1 MLPGRP
7 ARFPLQ
13 SWADDA
19 TWPGYSKHLEASL
32 LYKGYISDVIWRAI
46 PRFHLSTTQLIP
58 HNSWNKIMPP
68 TLSLKLLSIECLPTP
83 TCAVSKLAK
92 NERRN
97 GWLHRGYTCPYQRSA
112 TTCLVP
118 YFKTNIYR
126 WLKDLERSWQSDWVQ
141 QVSPTHHGPI
151 LNFSEFFDRDQR
163 TSGTLGDSNPGGIE
177 RRKLVIATPIS
188 MTCAE
193 CAISWMNLRKLRNI

>member
-1 MLPGRP
+1 MWWMWWMWWMWNTHNTISLCQKQTAIPMLPGRP

-32 LYKGYISDVIWRAI
+32 LYKGYISDVQFLDSTWA
-46 PRFHLSTTQLIP
+46 PRNSYHIP
-58 HNSWNKIMPP
+58 HNSWNKILPA
-68 TLSLKLLSIECLPTP
+68 TLSLKLLGIECLPTP

-112 TTCLVP
+112 TTCLVH
-118 YFKTNIYR
+118 YFKTNIYNH
-126 WLKDLERSWQSDWVQ
+126 V
-141 QVSPTHHGPI
+141 
-151 LNFSEFFDRDQR
+151 
-163 TSGTLGDSNPGGIE
+163 
-177 RRKLVIATPIS
+177 
-188 MTCAE
+188 
-193 CAISWMNLRKLRNI
+193 